1 MKLTTSYKQSITL
14 ASELGKGGEATVYNV
29 ASQPDV
35 VAKLYHA
42 RKPIPEPKL
51 IAMVSNPP
59 LQPSS
64 HRAIA
69 WPTELLHQ
77 QDGQGPVVGFLMPK
91 IQHSLPIFHCYNPI
105 LRRQQQPSFDW
116 QALHRTALN
125 LAIAMQAIHVKGHVI
140 GDVNESNILVNEQA
154 LVTLV
159 DTDSFQ
165 VADRNG
171 DIYRC
176 TVGKPEF
183 TPPELQGV
191 NFKATNRAVEH
202 DLFGLGVLLFQ
213 LLMEGFHPF
222 AGVLKSSHSVGRVD
236 LHCIRQGWFP
246 YVSQRKVKP
255 PPAAPLFDMLPP
267 DIQAAFYDCFVVG
280 HRDPSQRPTAINWQ
294 RLLRQA
300 ERGLTVCPDDARHV
314 FSNHLLDCPWC
325 LRQRQ
330 TNPDKRRW
338 YQRTRPRPRPRPQI
352 RPKPQP
358 LLTPERMAS
367 IQKVAH
373 KASVVVRVAKRANA
387 LRKQI
392 TPRQWETVRLMTAW
406 GGITF
411 GGLLLHSSFFG
422 TLLLAFVLIKGVRA
436 TRLGV
441 WLLIS
446 LAGFWLSFIAVATS
460 SSWLGAIFMFGLI
473 YGSSSTLP
481 LAVQLLPRLKPE

>member
-1 MKLTTSYKQSITL
+1 MKLTTSYNQPITL
-14 ASELGKGGEATVYNV
+14 TNELGKGGEATVYNV
-29 ASQPDV
+29 AEQPDV

-42 RKPIPEPKL
+42 HKPISEAKL

-59 LQPSS
+59 LQPST
-64 HRAIA
+64 HVAIA
-69 WPTELLHQ
+69 WPTDLLHQ
-77 QDGQGPVVGFLMPK
+77 QGGQGPVVGFLMPK
-91 IQHSLPIFHCYNPI
+91 IQHSLPIFHFYNPV
-105 LRRQQQPSFDW
+105 LRRQQHPRFDW

-125 LAIAMQAIHVKGHVI
+125 LAIAMQAIHVKGHII

-171 DIYRC
+171 DSHRC

-191 NFKATNRAVEH
+191 NFKATDRAVEH

-246 YVSQRKVKP
+246 YISQRKAKP
-255 PPAAPLFDMLPP
+255 PPAAPLFEILHT
-267 DIQAAFYDCFVVG
+267 DIQAAFYHCFVAG
-280 HRDPSQRPTAINWQ
+280 HRDPSQRPTAIDWQ

-300 ERGLTVCPDDARHV
+300 ERALIVCPDDARHR
-314 FSNHLLDCPWC
+314 FSHHLLDCPWC

-330 TNPDKRRW
+330 ANPHKRRW
-338 YQRTRPRPRPRPQI
+338 YQRHPNRPRPRPQI

-367 IQKVAH
+367 IQNVAH
-373 KASVVVRVAKRANA
+373 QASAVVRAAKRVNA
-387 LRKQI
+387 LRKRI
-392 TPRQWETVRLMTAW
+392 TPHQWETAGLVTAW
-406 GGITF
+406 GGITV
-411 GGLLLHSSFFG
+411 GGLLIHASFIG
-422 TLLLAFVLIKGVRA
+422 SPLMAFVLIKGLRA
-436 TRLGV
+436 TRLGMWV
-441 WLLIS
+441 LMSW
-446 LAGFWLSFIAVATS
+446 AGFWLSLFAMTS
-460 SSWLGAIFMFGLI
+460 ASSWLGAFITFGLI
-473 YGSSSTLP
+473 YSGSSTLP
-481 LAVQLLPRLKPE
+481 LVVQLLPRLK